1 MNQRNPSIPSA
12 GFQANLDTNQRQ
24 PSVPPT
30 GLRGLATRYPL
41 TLFLVWALG
50 VAYASSGLV
59 LLARQGVIPGGS
71 LPTRLG
77 LDYERAAV
85 LPMMFLGL
93 LPATLLVTG
102 LEGGRPALGALFRRV
117 VRWRV
122 GLVWWLLAVVALP
135 LTTIVLATVL
145 GDSLRMPSLSVLA
158 GEVVS
163 IAIAILLVNIWEET
177 AWAGFFQTRLER
189 RHNFYIAALL
199 TAIPFAAIH
208 MPLQV
213 INGMT
218 KPMDLAVQFMLLV
231 IFSFIFRSLLGT
243 VLRGAGDS
251 VLVVGVLHTFFNR
264 SNNTDGIVADLL
276 LGSNR
281 QMAALLATT
290 LLTIVMGVIMR
301 RRLSRAYRQELD
313 AMNAPGVAARP
324 DAAAIEI

>member
-1 MNQRNPSIPSA
+1 MNQRNPSLPSTS
-12 GFQANLDTNQRQ
+12 FQANLDTEQ
-24 PSVPPT
+24 PSASATPT
-30 GLRGLATRYPL
+30 GLRRVAIRYPL
-41 TLFLVWALG
+41 TLFLVVAFA
-50 VAYASSGLV
+50 VAYASAGLV

-71 LPTRLG
+71 LPARLG

-102 LEGGRPALGALFRRV
+102 LEGGRHALRTLFRRV
-117 VRWRV
+117 FRWRV
-122 GLVWWLLAVVALP
+122 GLVWWLIAVVALP

-145 GDSLRMPSLSVLA
+145 GDSLQMPSPSVLT

-218 KPMDLAVQFMLLV
+218 QPLDLAVQFMLLV

-276 LGSNR
+276 VGSNR

-301 RRLSRAYRQELD
+301 HRLSRAYREELD